1 MNLQE
6 SAWETAIDM
15 GLDREEGLVSGQG
28 TTPDA
33 RNRVETRRDMQRG
46 WSGGHYF

>member
-6 SAWETAIDM
+6 SAWETAMDM
-15 GLDREEGLVSGQG
+15 GLDREEGLESGQG

-46 WSGGHYF
+46 WSGGVLV